1 MALSLFISDFYRIA
15 DKSAVTE
22 PVIIKSAVTQPPFMQ
37 PFFIQS
43 HFTQSLFTKL
53 PFTQS
58 HFKKLLFTS
67 SFVTTSIVTRSF
79 FANSVKTTCNSMFRD
94 ERGILEPQ
102 ADIFSTALAVIGF
115 VVFAAIMSHA
125 YLGYEA
131 RSFALDNYESASL
144 LAETLESSPALKAE
158 SSNLIS
164 ASSLDKLSEPSGV
177 KEREKLFASFSG
189 NYLFLVEVQT
199 LDGKWHWTIVPDNFE
214 SDFFIE
220 GREKIAASMPVVIEL
235 NPAESVPGTLT
246 VVLYKT
252 LWR

>member
-1 MALSLFISDFYRIA
+1 MAVSLFISDFCRIA
-15 DKSAVTE
+15 DKTVVTKSF
-22 PVIIKSAVTQPPFMQ
+22 VIKHAAI
-37 PFFIQS
+37 
-43 HFTQSLFTKL
+43 QSLFKQSSFTQL
-53 PFTQS
+53 FFVQSPFTQP
-58 HFKKLLFTS
+58 LFTNS
-67 SFVTTSIVTRSF
+67 VGTTSVVSRSF
-79 FANSVKTTCNSMFRD
+79 FPKSVKTTCKSIFRD
-94 ERGILEPQ
+94 ERGVLEPQ
-102 ADIFSTALAVIGF
+102 ADILSTALAVIGF

-131 RSFALDNYESASL
+131 RSFALENYESASL

-164 ASSLDKLSEPSGV
+164 ASSLDKLSGPSGA